1 MKKASTKAADSCT
14 VLQIF
19 SSGAQNTKTKPYE
32 ENQIMLTANLT

>member
-1 MKKASTKAADSCT
+1 MKKASAKAADACT

-19 SSGAQNTKTKPYE
+19 SSGAQNTKAKSYE